1 VFNANAKITLTQF
14 DERHACFVIDDALTD
29 PEGLVEYAALNSG
42 AFRAID
48 FNAYPGIALAPPPAI
63 TEGLATLFNLQ
74 MRRHFDVRRVLKM
87 HCRLSMVTLAPSAL
101 KPYQWFCHSDG
112 VFTDRAQS
120 LQASMLY
127 LFKDEGLGGTSFYEP
142 ARPAHEVAG
151 LFDDSM
157 RMDAEAFG
165 RKHSITPGYM
175 AGSNSYFRC
184 VGSVPARWNR
194 LIFYDGSVL
203 HSGDIAAPD
212 RLSSDPRVGRLTLN
226 GFFTS
231 RRNAS

>member
-1 VFNANAKITLTQF
+1 VFNPSATITLTRF
-14 DERHACFVIDDALTD
+14 DERHSCFVIDDALTD
-29 PEGLVEYAALNSG
+29 PESLVEYAASNRD

-48 FNAYPGIALAPPPAI
+48 FNAYPGIALAPPPAVS
-63 TEGLATLFNLQ
+63 EALATLFNLR

-87 HCRLSMVTLAPSAL
+87 HCRLSMVTLAPADL
-101 KPYQWFCHSDG
+101 RPFQWFCHSDG
-112 VFTDRAQS
+112 VFTDRTQS

-127 LFKDEGLGGTSFYEP
+127 LFQDEGLGGTSFYEP
-142 ARPAHEVAG
+142 ARPAHEIAA
-151 LFDDSM
+151 LFDDAM
-157 RMDAEAFG
+157 RMDAASFA
-165 RKHSITPGYM
+165 RKHAIAPGYM

-203 HSGDIAAPD
+203 HSGDIVAPD
-212 RLSSDPRVGRLTLN
+212 RLSGNPRTGRLTLN

-231 RRNAS
+231 RPSVG